1 MRIDVQL
8 HGELRRALA
17 TRWMELNLRD
27 GATVAEAIASLGL
40 RSGQVWLA
48 MLDGRLVE
56 MDRPLRPGDNLSLV
70 PPVGGGH

>member
-8 HGELRRALA
+8 HGELHHVLA
-17 TRWMELNLRD
+17 TRWMELDLRD

-48 MLDGRLVE
+48 MMDGSLVE
-56 MDRPLRPGDNLSLV
+56 MDRPLRPGDRLSLV